1 MSCIL
6 VVDDERPMLRALGA
20 HLRARGYEVDLVE
33 SGEAALSRAAT
44 SAHDAAIVDLG
55 LPGIDGIEVVHGLR
69 GWTSIPI
76 IVLSARDQESMKILA
91 FDAGADDY
99 MTKPFSMRE
108 LLARLR
114 AALRR
119 AKPGDELLPVVE
131 TDAVRLDL
139 GLKRAANAAGDEIRL
154 TPTQWHLV
162 EILVRNPD
170 RLVSQRKLLEE
181 VWGPSY
187 VNQTNY
193 LRQFMAQL
201 RQKFEPDPA
210 RPRYFLTEPGM
221 GVRFVPSPDFDDDL
235 VSGSA
240 GHRTPG

>member
-1 MSCIL
+1 VSCVLI
-6 VVDDERPMLRALGA
+6 VDDERPMLRALGA

-33 SGEAALSRAAT
+33 TGEAALARAAT
-44 SAHDAAIVDLG
+44 QPHDAAIVDLG

-69 GWTSIPI
+69 GWTSMPI
-76 IVLSARDQESMKILA
+76 IVLSARHQESMKILA

-99 MTKPFSMRE
+99 VTKPFSMRE

-119 AKPGDELLPVVE
+119 ARPVEEIPPTVE
-131 TDAVRLDL
+131 TPDFRIDL
-139 GLKRAANAAGDEIRL
+139 ALKRASNASGDEIRL

-170 RLVSQRKLLEE
+170 RIVSQRQLLED

-187 VNQTNY
+187 VTQTNY

-201 RQKFEPDPA
+201 RRKFEPDPA
-210 RPRYFLTEPGM
+210 RPRYFVTEPGL
-221 GVRFVPSPDFDDDL
+221 GVRFVPRPEPDD
-235 VSGSA
+235 G
-240 GHRTPG
+240 